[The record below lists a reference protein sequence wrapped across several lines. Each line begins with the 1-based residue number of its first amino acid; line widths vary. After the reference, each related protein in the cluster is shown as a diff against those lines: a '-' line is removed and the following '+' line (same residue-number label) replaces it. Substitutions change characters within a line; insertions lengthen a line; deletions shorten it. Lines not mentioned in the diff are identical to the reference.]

1 MKVSSSYAVKGIAL
15 LASVV
20 VLAGCNQGGD
30 NDNSQATKQP
40 TSVVTESSTATPSS
54 ESTAASEESSSALAE
69 SDEQDAVEAEDSNG
83 KTAAQQRKTQES
95 CTQATAIQEFQ
106 THAAE
111 LPPPEWGQW
120 DIGSSSFSENQP
132 CASLSWTSLVPT
144 YIGDGSPPTQVMLFH
159 NGRFIKTVSQK
170 PTNPPYIRRIDDSTI
185 NVTWEWPK
193 PGEPQ
198 AAPTGRS
205 IATFRWDDQ
214 SESVVM
220 EGELPPD

>member
-1 MKVSSSYAVKGIAL
+1 MKVSSSHAVKGIAL
-15 LASVV
+15 LASAV

-30 NDNSQATKQP
+30 NDNSQAADQP
-40 TSVVTESSTATPSS
+40 TSVVMKSSTATPSS
-54 ESTAASEESSSALAE
+54 ESTVASEDSSSGVAE
-69 SDEQDAVEAEDSNG
+69 SDEQDADNDG
-83 KTAAQQRKTQES
+83 KTVAQQRKPQES
-95 CTQATAIQEFQ
+95 CIQATAIQEFR
-106 THAAE
+106 THAPE
-111 LPPPEWGQW
+111 LSPPDQGQW
-120 DIGSSSFSENQP
+120 DINSSSFAENQP
-132 CASLSWTSLVPT
+132 CAALSWAVLVPT
-144 YIGDGSPPTQVMLFH
+144 YIGDGNPPTQVMLFH

-170 PTNPPYIRRIDDSTI
+170 PTNPPYISRVDDSTI

-220 EGELPPD
+220 EGELPPN

>member
-1 MKVSSSYAVKGIAL
+1 MKVSSSHAVKGIAL

-30 NDNSQATKQP
+30 NDNSQATNQP
-40 TSVVTESSTATPSS
+40 TSVVTKSSTATPSS
-54 ESTAASEESSSALAE
+54 ESTATSEDSSSDVAE
-69 SDEQDAVEAEDSNG
+69 SDEQDAAEAEDSNG
-83 KTAAQQRKTQES
+83 KTAA
-95 CTQATAIQEFQ
+95 
-106 THAAE
+106 
-111 LPPPEWGQW
+111 
-120 DIGSSSFSENQP
+120 
-132 CASLSWTSLVPT
+132 
-144 YIGDGSPPTQVMLFH
+144 QVMLFH

-205 IATFRWDDQ
+205 VAMFRWDDQ

>member
-1 MKVSSSYAVKGIAL
+1 MKVSSSQTVKGIAL

-30 NDNSQATKQP
+30 NDNSQASEQP

-54 ESTAASEESSSALAE
+54 ESAAVPEDGSSAVAE
-69 SDEQDAVEAEDSNG
+69 SDEQDADSDG

-144 YIGDGSPPTQVMLFH
+144 YIGDGNPPTQVMLFH
-159 NGRFIKTVSQK
+159 NGRFIKTVYQK

>member
-1 MKVSSSYAVKGIAL
+1 MKVSSSHAVKGIAL
-15 LASVV
+15 LASAV

-30 NDNSQATKQP
+30 NDNSQAADQP
-40 TSVVTESSTATPSS
+40 TSVVAKSSTATPSS
-54 ESTAASEESSSALAE
+54 ENAAASDDGSSAVAE
-69 SDEQDAVEAEDSNG
+69 SDEQDADSDG
-83 KTAAQQRKTQES
+83 KTAAQQRRPQES
-95 CTQATAIQEFQ
+95 CNDNIAAREYQD
-106 THAAE
+106 HAAE
-111 LPPPEWGQW
+111 VPPPSSGEW
-120 DIGSSSFSENQP
+120 DIDLSSFLDNQP
-132 CASLSWTSLVPT
+132 CAALSWAVLVPT
-144 YIGDGSPPTQVMLFH
+144 YIGDGNPPTQVMLFH

-170 PTNPPYIRRIDDSTI
+170 PTNPPYISRVDDSTI

-220 EGELPPD
+220 EGELPPN

>member
-1 MKVSSSYAVKGIAL
+1 MKVSSSQTVKGIAL

-30 NDNSQATKQP
+30 NDNSQASEQP

-54 ESTAASEESSSALAE
+54 ESAAVPEDGSSAVAE
-69 SDEQDAVEAEDSNG
+69 SDEQDADSDG

-144 YIGDGSPPTQVMLFH
+144 YIGDGNPPTQVMLFH

>member
-1 MKVSSSYAVKGIAL
+1 MKVSSSRAVKGIAL

-20 VLAGCNQGGD
+20 VLAACNQGGD
-30 NDNSQATKQP
+30 NDNSHATEQS
-40 TSVVTESSTATPSS
+40 TSVVTKSSTTSPRS
-54 ESTAASEESSSALAE
+54 ESTEESEDGNSVVAE
-69 SDEQDAVEAEDSNG
+69 SDEHHADSDG
-83 KTAAQQRKTQES
+83 KTAVQQRKPQES
-95 CTQATAIQEFQ
+95 CTQAAAIEEFR
-106 THAAE
+106 TRAAE

-120 DIGSSSFSENQP
+120 DIGSSSFPENQP
-132 CASLSWTSLVPT
+132 CAALSWAVLVPT
-144 YIGDGSPPTQVMLFH
+144 YIGDGNPPTQVMLFH

-198 AAPTGRS
+198 AAPTGRTV
-205 IATFRWDDQ
+205 ATFRWDEQ

-220 EGELPPD
+220 EGELPPN